1 MKRFLCFAT
10 VLLTLGIFLWP
21 QAVEIKE
28 KEDKPLGAAGPQDGQ
43 VRGLFSSQPSVKPDR
58 YTIRYVS
65 LSPGPSGS
73 IQGLSKDSVLNQ
85 KLAEEF
91 NFPSLDITVSVA
103 ARFLPEG
110 IFQDSAKFEGST
122 KPLTE
127 LRQMC
132 LNIKLSALDA
142 NKYVITQPIK
152 AIYPALNEKTPFI
165 REFGKEPIMTLGILP
180 FESSYTMGEST
191 QSKVS
196 GSLQNPEGRVGLSQS
211 LEAVGLGAVTPIL
224 NPFGT
229 LISGVSA
236 VFKIFSPTK
245 NLPNEISYMTSDNE
259 FGWIWRQQQ
268 NYGIEGI
275 HHCQVLLRSHKTVKF
290 ILAEV
295 ELITDWKRF
304 GAWMKQIDCIVPVV
318 EGQQ

>member
-1 MKRFLCFAT
+1 MKRVFFLAAI
-10 VLLTLGIFLWP
+10 LLIVGISALP
-21 QAVEIKE
+21 QAVEVKE
-28 KEDKPLGAAGPQDGQ
+28 KEDKPLGASGAQDGQ
-43 VRGLFSSQPSVKPDR
+43 MRGLFSSQPTVKPDR
-58 YTIRYVS
+58 YTIRFVAI
-65 LSPGPSGS
+65 SPGPSGA
-73 IQGLSKDSVLNQ
+73 IQGLAKDSMLDQ

-103 ARFLPEG
+103 ARILPEG
-110 IFQDSAKFEGST
+110 IFQDSAKFEGNM
-122 KPLTE
+122 KALTE

-132 LNIKLSALDA
+132 LNLKLSPLGA
-142 NKYVITQPIK
+142 NKTVISQPIR
-152 AIYPALNEKTPFI
+152 AVYSALNEKTRFL
-165 REFGKEPIMTLGILP
+165 REFGKEPVMTLGILP
-180 FESSYTMGEST
+180 FESSYTMGESSA
-191 QSKVS
+191 SKVS
-196 GSLQNPEGRVGLSQS
+196 GSLQNPEGRIGLSGS
-211 LEAVGLGAVTPIL
+211 LEALGAGAVTPIL

-229 LISGVSA
+229 LISGISA

-245 NLPNEISYMTSDNE
+245 NLPNQISYMTADNE

-275 HHCQVLLRSHKTVKF
+275 HHCQALLRTHKTVKF

-304 GAWMKQIDCIVPVV
+304 GAWMKQIDCVIPVV